1 MLDGKVAQGQG
12 HRVSREDVVAAEDV
26 FPIDGQAAARY
37 DCKHSVD
44 IHHRC
49 RLVPRR
55 LGHAGVGLVRLGQN
69 SNAHGE
75 RPVVVEESKDQPDAP
90 EDDGAVGVK
99 HDDEDSQEG
108 VRHED
113 HLGHIEAPVLVVEG
127 VKEEVRE
134 GFCFRNPLVG
144 EGKAERGGEEA
155 GAKEDGCEESLQR
168 LARDPS

>member
-1 MLDGKVAQGQG
+1 M
-12 HRVSREDVVAAEDV
+12 SREDVVAAEDV

-75 RPVVVEESKDQPDAP
+75 RPVVVEESKDQA
-90 EDDGAVGVK
+90 
-99 HDDEDSQEG
+99 
-108 VRHED
+108 
-113 HLGHIEAPVLVVEG
+113 VLVIEG

-134 GFCFRNPLVG
+134 RFCFRNPLVG